1 MFWESEVMSA
11 ITVLEPVAPTEHE
24 SQLAE
29 KSSRTLSYYV
39 QDAEEQT
46 IRVVPKGGKGEEVVT
61 IPAIAFRLLVNI
73 LTQMAQGNA
82 VTLIPVHAEL
92 TTQEAADLLNVSRPF
107 LVKLLE
113 EGEIPYRKVGTR
125 RRVLYKD
132 ISAYKRRID
141 ERRRATLNELA
152 AQAQELGLGYE

>member
-1 MFWESEVMSA
+1 MSTVVRVM
-11 ITVLEPVAPTEHE
+11 EPVAPTERE

-29 KSSRTLSYYV
+29 ESSRTLSPYV
-39 QDAEEQT
+39 QDTEEQT
-46 IRVVPKGGKGEEVVT
+46 IQVVPDGGRCGEAVT
-61 IPAIAFRLLVNI
+61 IPAVAFRLLVNI

-113 EGEIPYRKVGTR
+113 AGEIPHRKVGTR
-125 RRVLYKD
+125 RRVLYRD
-132 ISAYKRRID
+132 VAEYKRRID
-141 ERRRATLNELA
+141 EQRRATLDELA
-152 AQAQELGLGYE
+152 AQAQELGMGYE